1 VNTRRAK
8 TLSDLLLELR
18 LLDPSI
24 LDRAKDAARHQK
36 KRLLTVLVE
45 SGVIDEKRLVL
56 TLSNALGIE
65 SIDLSAMQVHKNTLA
80 RLPAKI
86 AHTHGALPVAAKR
99 ANGEE
104 YLYVALAN
112 PLDYRG
118 AQEIRAV
125 TGCALSVLMAYPTQL
140 DRAILK
146 YYPSN
151 SEPAKSKIPSAPPVI
166 GKPLPS
172 SALPV
177 GIDEFQSDLFTH
189 TSDPDIS
196 DIVITPASSG
206 GSDSSTN
213 ERPQRPA
220 ENQVPQQ
227 FLNIDLPDNLGQAW
241 DDGKTLDVDL
251 DEVSSDQFRPVS
263 SGTNDR
269 QLTPTATPEQPSIE
283 TNRASAT
290 PYDLAAA
297 LELPLK
303 MTDSASP
310 FDGIAPVNL
319 PTGLE
324 RTGIIPIGDFDAD
337 EFAPPPL
344 EEEQQKTSGGMIG
357 LTDIPE
363 SATQVAFR
371 SSDSQSTTDQG
382 DNSPS
387 SKKSSVPPE
396 QFDSVEL
403 EEIQPNFVVEQPESE
418 LEATP
423 ASNQKVPLKIE
434 SVDTKSDRPDH
445 QPDLSTEGG
454 KANTAENSDAL
465 RLICDLR
472 NGETL
477 TSSDRIQVFLAI
489 TRFML
494 DQGIVSEEQ
503 LAHYL
508 SVIDAS

>member
-1 VNTRRAK
+1 MNTRRAK
-8 TLSDLLLELR
+8 TLPDLLLELR
-18 LLDPSI
+18 LLDPST
-24 LDRAKDAARHQK
+24 LSRAKDAVKHQR

-80 RLPAKI
+80 RLPAKL
-86 AHTHGALPVAAKR
+86 AHTYGALPVAAKR

-118 AQEIRAV
+118 AQEIRTV

-146 YYPSN
+146 YYPGA
-151 SEPAKSKIPSAPPVI
+151 SEPAKPKIPSAPPVI
-166 GKPLPS
+166 GKPPPS
-172 SALPV
+172 NTLPV
-177 GIDEFQSDLFTH
+177 GIDEFQSDLFTN

-196 DIVITPASSG
+196 DIVITPASSSG
-206 GSDSSTN
+206 AESSPN
-213 ERPQRPA
+213 SPPNSA
-220 ENQVPQQ
+220 VGNQVPLQ
-227 FLNIDLPDNLGQAW
+227 FLNLDLPDSLGQAW

-263 SGTNDR
+263 SHTNDR
-269 QLTPTATPEQPSIE
+269 QLTPTQTPELPSSE
-283 TNRASAT
+283 PNRASAT

-297 LELPLK
+297 LELPVE
-303 MTDSASP
+303 MGDSTSP

-324 RTGIIPIGDFDAD
+324 RTGIIPIGDFDSD

-344 EEEQQKTSGGMIG
+344 DEEQQSTSGGLVG
-357 LTDIPE
+357 FTDIPE

-382 DNSPS
+382 DNSPLPE
-387 SKKSSVPPE
+387 KSSAPPE

-403 EEIQPNFVVEQPESE
+403 EELQPDFVIEQPESE
-418 LEATP
+418 FEATP
-423 ASNQKVPLKIE
+423 ASNQEVALKIE
-434 SVDTKSDRPDH
+434 SVDTKSDRPGN
-445 QPDLSTEGG
+445 QPDSSTEEG
-454 KANTAENSDAL
+454 KANTTANGNAH
-465 RLICDLR
+465 RLIRDLR